1 MTDSSYY
8 RYLGT
13 TEEGHERFAST
24 QATVSIW
31 GPTLQHG
38 APPSALLVRALERC
52 GARDETRLTRVVVE
66 ILGPIPI
73 ADLEVRSWIE
83 RPGRRIELIVAE
95 LWATTADGSARA
107 VARGTAWRM
116 ETVDTGDVVHV
127 VDPPLEPRD
136 SGTPGVLEG
145 LWSVGYLKTLDWSWI
160 APIGCVGTG
169 KVWARPK
176 PELVEGEKMS
186 ALERLFAV
194 ADISNGV
201 GAKLDP
207 EHWTFLNTDLTVHI
221 FRVPREGGSVSPPK
235 PQRVR
240 TASACVRACSTTS
253 RVPWAVS
260 PRLCRFAP
268 VPDFQERA
276 RMRVNLVR
284 Q

>member
-95 LWATTADGSARA
+95 LWATTADGTARA

-207 EHWTFLNTDLTVHI
+207 EHWTFLNTESHGAYLPCARG
-221 FRVPREGGSVSPPK
+221 RVGRCRRRNHNGSGRRRHV
-235 PQRVR
+235 
-240 TASACVRACSTTS
+240 CGRAL
-253 RVPWAVS
+253 RRAG
-260 PRLCRFAP
+260 CRGP
-268 VPDFQERA
+268 YRPDFADSRPFLISRNGRECA
-276 RMRVNLVR
+276 
-284 Q
+284 

>member
-186 ALERLFAV
+186 ALAAFVRGGRHLKRGRRQARPGALDV
-194 ADISNGV
+194 SQHRSHGAYLPCTRGRVGRCRRRNHNGSGRRRHV
-201 GAKLDP
+201 CG
-207 EHWTFLNTDLTVHI
+207 
-221 FRVPREGGSVSPPK
+221 
-235 PQRVR
+235 
-240 TASACVRACSTTS
+240 RAL
-253 RVPWAVS
+253 RRAG
-260 PRLCRFAP
+260 CRGP
-268 VPDFQERA
+268 YRPDFADSRPFLISRNGRECA
-276 RMRVNLVR
+276 
-284 Q
+284 